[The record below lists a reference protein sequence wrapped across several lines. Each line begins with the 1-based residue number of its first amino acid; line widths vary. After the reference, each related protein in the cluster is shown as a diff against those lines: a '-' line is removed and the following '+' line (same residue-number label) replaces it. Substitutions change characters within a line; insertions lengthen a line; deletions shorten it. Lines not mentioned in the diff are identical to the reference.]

1 MLKSIIVLAVATFS
15 PAVLADVCKANFNLF
30 FFSWTVNLSGIN
42 GGCDATLNGMKFQQV
57 MQAEGGCAAVTNFS
71 CKDPAEGGT
80 TFKFNQSDFCSGGA
94 IADAVRQVFGT
105 DDFTCSGQGPV

>member
-1 MLKSIIVLAVATFS
+1 MLKSIIVLTVATFS

-30 FFSWTVNLSGIN
+30 FFSCGIN

-71 CKDPAEGGT
+71 CTDPAEGGT
-80 TFKFNQSDFCSGGA
+80 TFTFNQSDFCSGGA

>member
-30 FFSWTVNLSGIN
+30 FFSCGIN

-57 MQAEGGCAAVTNFS
+57 MQTEGGCAAVTNFS
-71 CKDPAEGGT
+71 CTDPAEGGT
-80 TFKFNQSDFCSGGA
+80 TFTFNQSDFCSGGA